1 MRLKEINRKYED
13 LINDFIEL
21 SDRLNVK
28 IVHDKGDFNGDHC
41 LLFTNNLIVINKH
54 KPLEQRVNILA
65 KCFGIMILDNIY
77 IKPMLRE
84 LIDQVKLENEY
95 VT

>member
-1 MRLKEINRKYED
+1 MRLKEINKKYEE

-21 SDRLNVK
+21 SDRLNIK

-41 LLFTNNLIVINKH
+41 LLFTDNLIVINKH

-65 KCFGIMILDNIY
+65 KCFGKMDLNNICLLY
-77 IKPMLRE
+77 TSPSPR
-84 LIDQVKLENEY
+84 D
-95 VT
+95 